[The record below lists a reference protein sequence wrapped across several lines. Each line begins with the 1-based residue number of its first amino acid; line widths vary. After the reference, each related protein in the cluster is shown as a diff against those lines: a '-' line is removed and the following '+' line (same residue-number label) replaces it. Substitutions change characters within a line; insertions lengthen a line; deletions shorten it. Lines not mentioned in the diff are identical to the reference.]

1 MYLVCLLN
9 KRGESKYGGELIR
22 KMSVIRK
29 ILNIFLGKLFFIFK
43 NCKKMDLKYYFNSLR
58 F

>member
-43 NCKKMDLKYYFNSLR
+43 NCKKNGFKVLF
-58 F
+58 

>member
-29 ILNIFLGKLFFIFK
+29 ILNIFLGKLRIV
-43 NCKKMDLKYYFNSLR
+43 KKMDLKYYFNSLR